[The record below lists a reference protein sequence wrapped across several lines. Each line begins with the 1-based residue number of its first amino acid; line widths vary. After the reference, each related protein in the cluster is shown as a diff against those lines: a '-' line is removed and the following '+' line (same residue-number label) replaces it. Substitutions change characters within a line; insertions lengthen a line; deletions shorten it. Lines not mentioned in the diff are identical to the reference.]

1 MTNSGVDR
9 ATPARSDLYA
19 NRRLTEGHPDLAA
32 RAVQTFSHTQDAGDE
47 RGEVTRFMLSYL
59 SQLTPLPAGSR
70 FVVVGCGPKP
80 RTVTEIAEMG
90 YEVAAIEPVEGFAEA
105 AQGYVGGRARVIVG
119 SAERMPL
126 PDQSQDVV
134 ICESILEHV
143 ESPRLS
149 LTEIYRLL
157 RVGGVAWI
165 VTTNRWRFSPLGR
178 NSEFTTPFFNW
189 FPPVLQEAYVFE
201 HLHHRP
207 SLANYSLRP
216 AVHWFTYASLCRAGR
231 DVGFSRFYSIL
242 DVLSPSDPRVAR
254 SAFRRLAFRAAR
266 AIHRQPLGRALV
278 LTQVGGTIIMVK
290 T

>member
-1 MTNSGVDR
+1 MGLG
-9 ATPARSDLYA
+9 LYTD
-19 NRRLTEGHPDLAA
+19 RRLTEGHPDLAA
-32 RAVQTFSHTQDAGDE
+32 RAVQTFAHTQDASDT
-47 RGEVTRFMLSYL
+47 RGEITRWMVRYISSLRELAPRSSFL
-59 SQLTPLPAGSR
+59 
-70 FVVVGCGPKP
+70 VVGCGPKP
-80 RTVTEIAEMG
+80 RTCLELAALG
-90 YEVAAIEPVEGFAEA
+90 YQVAAVEPVAGFAESA
-105 AQGYVGGRARVIVG
+105 RAYVGDNARVVLG
-119 SAERMPL
+119 SAERMAF

-134 ICESILEHV
+134 LCESILEHV

-157 RVGGVAWI
+157 RPGGLAWI

-189 FPPVLQEAYVFE
+189 FPRIVQEAFVFH
-201 HLHHRP
+201 HLHHKP

-216 AVHWFTYASLCRAGR
+216 AVHWFTYDSLCRAGR

-242 DVLSPSDPRVAR
+242 DVLSPSDPRIAH
-254 SAFRRLAFRAAR
+254 SSLRRMALPVLKKLHSRPF
-266 AIHRQPLGRALV
+266 GRALT